1 MLTVFVT
8 LVTSPINQCS
18 REREIVTN
26 VSNKQSN
33 NTNCIAEYHASV
45 RVRGLQE
52 LCSTLVPSD
61 TEAFLSENASAS

>member
-45 RVRGLQE
+45 RGLQE